1 MKLHE
6 IYPFASEKK
15 TGKRRGRGPGGG
27 LGCTSGRGNKGQN
40 ARSGGGTRPGFEG
53 GQMPLVRRLP
63 KRGFTNAGFR
73 VKYSTVNL
81 ETLNQHFEDRVEI
94 SLEDLY
100 RFCPRGRPVKVL
112 GRGSIDRKMKVN
124 AHAFSKSAAEKIV
137 QAGGEANSL
146 EG

>member
-6 IYPFASEKK
+6 IYPGAAGKKK
-15 TGKRRGRGPGGG
+15 TKRRGRGPGSG
-27 LGCTSGRGNKGQN
+27 LGCTAGRGNKGQN
-40 ARSGGGTRPGFEG
+40 ARAGGGTRPGFEG

-73 VKYSTVNL
+73 IKYSIVNL
-81 ETLNQHFEDRVEI
+81 ETLNQHFQDREEV

-100 RFCPRGRPVKVL
+100 QFCPRGRPVKVL
-112 GRGSIDRKMKVN
+112 GRGGLERKMKVT

-137 QAGGEANSL
+137 QAGGRANSL